1 MDKISLFY
9 NISIKEYSNR
19 DVVQKIWENIA
30 KELKSTEVPT
40 LTSHHPIPLLHYF
53 QFRVAI
59 AGGIVTPGIRKYLVT
74 GSNKGIGFAIVK
86 DLCKKFDGLVYLTS
100 RDESRGK
107 AAVEILQKK
116 SRTEPYPVQ
125 ARKTLKINYFDT
137 KNFCNAIFP
146 LLKPHGRVV
155 NVSSSAGHL
164 SRINGQEPQ
173 ASNLRNKLASP
184 LLTEKDL
191 DELMN
196 DYIRYIYV

>member
-1 MDKISLFY
+1 
-9 NISIKEYSNR
+9 
-19 DVVQKIWENIA
+19 
-30 KELKSTEVPT
+30 
-40 LTSHHPIPLLHYF
+40 
-53 QFRVAI
+53 
-59 AGGIVTPGIRKYLVT
+59 VT

-107 AAVEILQKK
+107 AAVEILQKDGLTPQYHQLDISDEGSVKNFVDYLKK
-116 SRTEPYPVQ
+116 SYGGVDIVVNNAGILLNESNTEPYPVQ

-155 NVSSSAGHL
+155 NVSSSAGLL

-184 LLTEKDL
+184 LITEKDL

-196 DYIRYIYV
+196 DYI